1 MATLSKVNLEKS
13 KSAKRRASK
22 TKIVSRTALYTKPVQ
37 LRLAPEGYDLIQ
49 QAATLRGMSTSE
61 YARDVLEENAKR
73 TLSEYLVLKLAGDN
87 AKRFA
92 DAVSKTT
99 SPSKTLKRSF
109 QDFPAFNVKSK

>member
-1 MATLSKVNLEKS
+1 MATLSKTSLEKTR
-13 KSAKRRASK
+13 KRPSK
-22 TKIVSRTALYTKPVQ
+22 TKVSLRTALYTKPVQ

-73 TLSEYLVLKLAGDN
+73 TLSEHLVLKLAGDN
-87 AKRFA
+87 ARRFA
-92 DAVSKTT
+92 DVVLKTT

-109 QDFPAFNVKSK
+109 QDFPAFDVKRK